1 MGKGTKSIGRI
12 LRTSLFY
19 IILLVILYIFF
30 LSKEIGLLLSAILL
44 TGFII
49 SYIPSLSSKRRL
61 IKFLNQYDKIEDKFI
76 AKKLDRSVSKIRS
89 QMHNLSKRQ
98 KHKKWLIVFL
108 NKRYIYYSQDTIEKF
123 LYLYE
128 NGYHE
133 KKILENM
140 KKKSD
145 LKTRAEI
152 KAIEDAL
159 SSNKRLIDNNKKIIG
174 KKSITSVET

>member
-1 MGKGTKSIGRI
+1 MGKGTKSIGRV
-12 LRTSLFY
+12 LRNSLFY

-30 LSKEIGLLLSAILL
+30 LSKEIGLLISAIFLI
-44 TGFII
+44 GFIS

-61 IKFLNQYDKIEDKFI
+61 IKILNQYDKIEDKFV

-123 LYLYE
+123 LHLYE
-128 NGYHE
+128 NGFHE
-133 KKILENM
+133 KKILETM
-140 KKKSD
+140 KKKSE

-159 SSNKRLIDNNKKIIG
+159 TNSKRLINNNKRLVEKKPV
-174 KKSITSVET
+174 TSVES

>member
-1 MGKGTKSIGRI
+1 MGKGTKSIGRV
-12 LRTSLFY
+12 LRNSLFY
-19 IILLVILYIFF
+19 IILLVILYVFF
-30 LSKEIGLLLSAILL
+30 LSKEIGLLLSAIFL
-44 TGFII
+44 TVFILT
-49 SYIPSLSSKRRL
+49 YIPSLSSKRRL
-61 IKFLNQYDKIEDKFI
+61 IKVLNQYDKIEDKFI

-123 LYLYE
+123 LNLYE
-128 NGYHE
+128 NGFHE
-133 KKILENM
+133 KKILETM
-140 KKKSD
+140 KKKSE

-159 SSNKRLIDNNKKIIG
+159 TNNKRLIDNHKKVTG
-174 KKSITSVET
+174 KKPITAVES

>member
-1 MGKGTKSIGRI
+1 MGKGTRSIRRI
-12 LRTSLFY
+12 LRNSLFY
-19 IILLVILYIFF
+19 IILFVLLYIFF
-30 LSKEIGLLLSAILL
+30 LNREIGLLLSALFL

-61 IKFLNQYDKIEDKFI
+61 IKVLNQYDKIEDKVI
-76 AKKLDRSVSKIRS
+76 AKKLDRSISKIRS

-128 NGYHE
+128 NGLHE
-133 KKILENM
+133 KKILETM
-140 KKKSD
+140 KKKSE

-159 SSNKRLIDNNKKIIG
+159 TINKRLMNNDKKLIE
-174 KKSITSVET
+174 KTSITSAES

>member
-1 MGKGTKSIGRI
+1 MGKGTKSIGRM
-12 LRTSLFY
+12 LRNSLFY
-19 IILLVILYIFF
+19 ILLLALLYIFF
-30 LSKEIGLLLSAILL
+30 LNKEIGLLISAIFL
-44 TGFII
+44 TGFIL

-61 IKFLNQYDKIEDKFI
+61 IKILNQYDKIEDKFV

-123 LYLYE
+123 LHLYE
-128 NGYHE
+128 NGFHE
-133 KKILENM
+133 KKILETM
-140 KKKSD
+140 KKKSE

-159 SSNKRLIDNNKKIIG
+159 TNSKRLINNNKRLMEKKPV
-174 KKSITSVET
+174 TSVES